1 MPRERKPALSKVA
14 SGGRAQ
20 SSARKA
26 VAGARK
32 TPVFASAN
40 SHTELHDIADR
51 LHSIAIHLLRRLRK
65 VDESTGLSGPRLSAL
80 SIVVF
85 GGPATLTELAAA
97 EQVKPPT
104 MTKLVQA
111 LEEDGYVVR
120 KPDPLD
126 GRVSRIDA
134 TAKGR
139 ETLLQGRANRV
150 NMLAGLLTELS
161 VTEQKA
167 LRRAVG
173 SLEEIVAGR
182 RTISR

>member
-1 MPRERKPALSKVA
+1 MPRERNATAKPASKQKPGSAARGTVQA
-14 SGGRAQ
+14 RVSGSG
-20 SSARKA
+20 SGSD
-26 VAGARK
+26 G
-32 TPVFASAN
+32 SYG
-40 SHTELHDIADR
+40 ELHDIADR

-80 SIVVF
+80 SVVVF

-97 EQVKPPT
+97 EQGKPPT

-111 LEEDGYVVR
+111 LEEDGYLIR

-139 ETLLQGRANRV
+139 ETLLEGRANRV
-150 NMLAGLLTELS
+150 NMLAGLLAELS

-173 SLEEIVAGR
+173 SLEAIVAGR
-182 RTISR
+182 RTLSR